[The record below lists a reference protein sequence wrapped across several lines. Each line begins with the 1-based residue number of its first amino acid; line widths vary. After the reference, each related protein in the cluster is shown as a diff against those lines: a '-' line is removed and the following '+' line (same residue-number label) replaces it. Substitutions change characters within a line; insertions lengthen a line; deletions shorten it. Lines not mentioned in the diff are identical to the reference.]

1 MRGRTQARR
10 PIDRLLAA
18 VLFTVLAITFVH
30 GAASAAVPAG
40 AIAQA
45 HASMG
50 AALFPPAPSAGAGTD
65 SESGTGR
72 ATTRQWTYEE
82 LRRPAVEQVQLGNP
96 SVPPELEPA
105 PPDLSRATPPGARL
119 PERPVGAQPGRAPPA
134 G

>member
-1 MRGRTQARR
+1 MRGRTQALR

-45 HASMG
+45 HASIG
-50 AALFPPAPSAGAGTD
+50 AALFPLASSTGAGTD
-65 SESGTGR
+65 SDAGAGR
-72 ATTRQWTYEE
+72 ATNRQWTYEE

-96 SVPPELEPA
+96 TVPPEPEPE
-105 PPDLSRATPPGARL
+105 PLDLSRAAPPGARL
-119 PERPVGAQPGRAPPA
+119 PESPVGAQPGRAPPV